1 VANVRAF
8 DNWLQAYVSHM
19 RFSESPT
26 RFHFWTGVGT
36 IAGALRRKVWNDQRL
51 FQWTPNFFIILV
63 GPPGVA
69 AKSTTIRQG
78 LNLLSKVKGVHFGP
92 QSLTWQALLDGF
104 HEVQE
109 AVSIPG
115 QAEAEIMSCL
125 TVSVSELGTFLQPE
139 NKEYMDFLIGS
150 WDGQRESFARR
161 TLGKGEV
168 KIINPWLN
176 LIACT
181 TPSWLK
187 ERLPTAMISGGLVS
201 RILFI
206 YGDRKQQLVAYP
218 GLETVDDVYKKE
230 EEALL
235 HDLQQI
241 AKLAGEYAIER
252 EAVEW
257 GAAWYNNLHT
267 KPADRH
273 LAGERFQGYLARKW
287 THIHKLAMVLAAA
300 KRNELVITIQDLQ
313 EAEAHVTNLEP
324 DMIYV
329 FQSIGAAPEAIV
341 ANEVLGII
349 KHRKEISYK
358 ELWTMCFNTIAS
370 DTFKES
376 VAHSIEAGYVRK
388 EPIPG
393 VKDYMLVYIKE
404 D

>member
-1 VANVRAF
+1 MRAYA
-8 DNWLQAYVSHM
+8 NWLQAYVSHM

-26 RFHFWTGVGT
+26 RFHFWTGVAT
-36 IAGALRRKVWNDQRL
+36 VAGALKRKVWNDQRL

-78 LNLLSKVKGVHFGP
+78 LTLLSKIKGVHFGP
-92 QSLTWQALLDGF
+92 QSLTWQALLDSF
-104 HEVQE
+104 LEVQE
-109 AVSIPG
+109 AVPIPG
-115 QAEAEIMSCL
+115 RAEAEVMACL
-125 TVSVSELGTFLQPE
+125 TVSASELGTFLQPE

-150 WDGQRESFARR
+150 WDGQKESFARR

-168 KIINPWLN
+168 KIHNPWLN

-206 YGDRKQQLVAYP
+206 YGDTKQQMVAYP
-218 GLETVDDVYKKE
+218 GLETVDEIYKKE
-230 EEALL
+230 EDALI
-235 HDLQQI
+235 HDLVEI
-241 AKLAGEYAIER
+241 SKLAGEYVIHKD
-252 EAVEW
+252 AVAW
-257 GAAWYNNLHT
+257 GEIWYTNLHT
-267 KPADRH
+267 KPVERH

-300 KRNELVITIQDLQ
+300 KRDELVITLEDLQ

-324 DMIYV
+324 DMVHV
-329 FQSIGAAPEAIV
+329 FQSIGAAPEAV
-341 ANEVLGII
+341 VTNEVLNII
-349 KHRKEISYK
+349 KHRREITYK
-358 ELWTMCFNTIAS
+358 ELWNMCFNTLAS
-370 DTFKES
+370 DDFKEA
-376 VAHSIEAGYVRK
+376 VATAIEAGYVKR

-393 VKDYMLVYIKE
+393 VKDWNLVYVGGPN